1 MLHIASCCALLAQAD
16 IHVPAG
22 MQWVQHYRRDM
33 LMFVAMRK
41 IHFDYISD
49 IKFWS
54 KAIFGCRKRI
64 LLLCVM
70 DCILERSDLSMHF
83 ATRCDEIA
91 SCRECMRNATSPR
104 WSCRGDGDGRT
115 HNSRAHRV
123 EREVAGLYESFRAVN
138 MVDGLPRAPSL
149 AQFGKWQKLKKSV
162 TKMTRRA
169 LPALRVIRLS
179 EEIRPQL
186 GCQKVG

>member
-1 MLHIASCCALLAQAD
+1 MAGIAPCDETQMRSMLGGDAYAAHCIMLCALGSGGYTCA
-16 IHVPAG
+16 
-22 MQWVQHYRRDM
+22 RRH
-33 LMFVAMRK
+33 AMGSALSQGYVDVCGLRK

-54 KAIFGCRKRI
+54 KAFFGCRKRI

-123 EREVAGLYESFRAVN
+123 ERVRG
-138 MVDGLPRAPSL
+138 
-149 AQFGKWQKLKKSV
+149 
-162 TKMTRRA
+162 
-169 LPALRVIRLS
+169 ALRVIPRGKHGWRFTARS
-179 EEIRPQL
+179 
-186 GCQKVG
+186 K